1 MVRETAQAF
10 GATWRNQETG
20 EVVGTTWGGTMCW
33 WPRRPWAIRFAG
45 DGYAGIV
52 RCGECPGCLEFDRR
66 RLADRLQ
73 RKYGAQAEA
82 LGAREGGASRSHGCY
97 VTGSTTK
104 LFVIRIWVPL
114 VDHAALSHQLHRRR
128 GLELEPGFFRLG
140 SRSFALLSREVT
152 HIKAILRS
160 LKLEHRIEPVRMSRR
175 RRAWRVITAGVLVAR
190 EVYGEQVKRWYAPGL
205 PPAEKQSWEIEK
217 HAMEKPWHRTSGA
230 RARRSGS
237 VVLVPPEVWRLRPTE
252 RRLLCREYA
261 SATSPEGV
269 ERVMGLVAAALAGQT
284 RQFNLIEPAEGRLSR
299 EQVQAW
305 YQEMARKR
313 KARTETPSPSGSNS
327 PPSEG
332 GGYVSSVH
340 SSGSDPPGE
349 SASELLERQRR
360 EREERER
367 RKTQD
372 QIARFLELGKRVG
385 KKE

>member
-1 MVRETAQAF
+1 MVRETTQAF
-10 GATWRNQETG
+10 GATWRDQTTNEI
-20 EVVGTTWGGTMCW
+20 VGTTWGGTMCW
-33 WPRRPWAIRFAG
+33 WPRRPWAIKFAG
-45 DGYAGIV
+45 DGFEGII

-66 RLADRLQ
+66 RLADRLS
-73 RKYGAQAEA
+73 RKYQHGPVQIA
-82 LGAREGGASRSHGCY
+82 AS
-97 VTGSTTK
+97 STTRSTRRASGAASEIPQ
-104 LFVIRIWVPL
+104 LYVIRIWAPL
-114 VDHAALSHQLHRRR
+114 VDQATLSHKLHRRR

-152 HIKAILRS
+152 HIRAILRS

-190 EVYGEQVKRWYAPGL
+190 EVYGEQIKRWYAPGL
-205 PPAEKQSWEIEK
+205 PPAEKQSWEVEK
-217 HAMEKPWHRTSGA
+217 HAMQKPWHRTSGA
-230 RARRSGS
+230 RAKRSGH

-252 RRLLCREYA
+252 RRLLRREYA

-327 PPSEG
+327 PPAEG

-340 SSGSDPPGE
+340 SSGADPPGE
-349 SASELLERQRR
+349 SASELAERQRR

>member
-1 MVRETAQAF
+1 VRETAQAF
-10 GATWRNQETG
+10 TATWRRPKTG
-20 EVVGTTWGGTMCW
+20 EIVGTTWGGTMCW
-33 WPRRPWAIRFAG
+33 WPRRPWAMKFAG
-45 DGYAGIV
+45 EGFEGIV

-73 RKYGAQAEA
+73 AKYGAKDEQVQTISGKERTQRPAVSA
-82 LGAREGGASRSHGCY
+82 DASLN
-97 VTGSTTK
+97 
-104 LFVIRIWVPL
+104 LFVVRIWVPL
-114 VDHAALSHQLHRRR
+114 VNQAVLSHKLHRRR

-152 HIKAILRS
+152 HIRAILRS

-190 EVYGEQVKRWYAPGL
+190 EVYGEQVKRWYVPGL
-205 PPAEKQSWEIEK
+205 PPAEKQSWEVEK
-217 HAMEKPWHRTSGA
+217 HAMEMPWRRASGA
-230 RARRSGS
+230 RARRSGN

-252 RRLLCREYA
+252 RRLLHREYA

-269 ERVMGLVAAALAGQT
+269 ERVMGLVAAALVGQT
-284 RQFNLIEPAEGRLSR
+284 RQFNLIEPAEGRLTR

-313 KARTETPSPSGSNS
+313 KARTETESPSGSL
-327 PPSEG
+327 PPVSEQ
-332 GGYVSSVH
+332 GGYLSSGH
-340 SSGSDPPGE
+340 SSGTDPPGE
-349 SASELLERQRR
+349 SAIELLERQRR
-360 EREERER
+360 ERQERER

>member
-1 MVRETAQAF
+1 MRETAQAF
-10 GATWRNQETG
+10 GATWRDQATG

-33 WPRRPWAIRFAG
+33 WPRRPWAIKFAG
-45 DGYAGIV
+45 DGFEGVV
-52 RCGECPGCLEFDRR
+52 RCGQCPGCLEFDRR
-66 RLADRLQ
+66 RLADRLHV
-73 RKYGAQAEA
+73 KYSPVPGTPFGKSGAAPP
-82 LGAREGGASRSHGCY
+82 ASGNRLRTSVAH
-97 VTGSTTK
+97 
-104 LFVIRIWVPL
+104 LFVIRIWAPL
-114 VDHAALSHQLHRRR
+114 ADHAALSHKLHRRR

-140 SRSFALLSREVT
+140 SRSFALLSREMT
-152 HIKAILRS
+152 HIRAILRS
-160 LKLEHRIEPVRMSRR
+160 LGLEHRIEAVRMRRR

-205 PPAEKQSWEIEK
+205 PPAAKQSWEVEK

-252 RRLLCREYA
+252 RRLLRREYA

-313 KARTETPSPSGSNS
+313 KARTDSPSPSGSDS
-327 PPSEG
+327 PPAEG

-340 SSGSDPPGE
+340 SSGADPPGE
-349 SASELLERQRR
+349 SAIELAERQRR

-372 QIARFLELGKRVG
+372 QIARFLALGKRVG